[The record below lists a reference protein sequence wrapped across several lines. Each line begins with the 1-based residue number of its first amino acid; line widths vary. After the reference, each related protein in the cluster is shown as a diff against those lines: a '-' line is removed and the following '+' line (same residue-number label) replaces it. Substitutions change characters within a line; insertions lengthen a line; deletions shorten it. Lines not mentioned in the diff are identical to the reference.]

1 MHESSRHRSER
12 GQYLK
17 PIAPLM
23 IEHRLIE
30 RMVRLMHEELESIE
44 VLSRPKVMFLDASVD
59 FFRTYAD
66 RTHHGKEEDIL
77 FHDLGAKIL
86 SPEHAAIM
94 EELVQEHIKARSN
107 VRALSEARQAYV
119 GSISGSPEA
128 MVALDEIVARLK
140 TLVALYPPHIDKE
153 DRHFFI
159 PILDYFSAE
168 EQDAMLQSFMEFD
181 RRMIHEKY
189 KLLVESYE
197 I

>member
-1 MHESSRHRSER
+1 M
-12 GQYLK
+12 K

-30 RMVRLMHEELESIE
+30 RMVRLMGVELESIE
-44 VLSRPKVMFLDASVD
+44 ILSRPKVMFLDASVD

-77 FHDLGAKIL
+77 FRDLGAQVL
-86 SPEHAAIM
+86 SPEHASIM
-94 EELVQEHIKARSN
+94 EELVQEHIKARTN
-107 VRALSEARQAYV
+107 VRALFEARQAYAQ
-119 GSISGSPEA
+119 SLAGSPEA

-159 PILDYFSAE
+159 PILDYFSEE
-168 EQDAMLQSFMEFD
+168 EQAEMLRQFQEFD
-181 RRMIHEKY
+181 QRMIHEKY
-189 KLLVESYE
+189 KLVVESYE
-197 I
+197 R

>member
-1 MHESSRHRSER
+1 M
-12 GQYLK
+12 K
-17 PIAPLM
+17 PIGQLM

-30 RMVRLMHEELESIE
+30 RMIKLMREELASIE

-77 FHDLGAKIL
+77 FRDLGAKIL
-86 SPEHAAIM
+86 APEHAAVM
-94 EELVQEHIKARSN
+94 DALVQDHIKVRAN
-107 VRALSEARQAYV
+107 VRALSDARQAYA
-119 GSISGSPEA
+119 GITQGSPAA

-140 TLVALYPPHIDKE
+140 TLVDLYPPHIEKE

-159 PILDYFSAE
+159 PILDYFSAD
-168 EQDAMLQSFMEFD
+168 EQEGMLREFQEFD

-189 KLLVESYE
+189 KLVVESYE
-197 I
+197 K